1 MVRNERLSNITP
13 RHKYKVEEQPSFL
26 MVFYISHLCFVISV
40 KEEVK
45 KTIKVLFTKHKEITK
60 IEDVDIV

>member
-1 MVRNERLSNITP
+1 M
-13 RHKYKVEEQPSFL
+13 EQPQL
-26 MVFYISHLCFVISV
+26 LLLFYISHLSFVISV